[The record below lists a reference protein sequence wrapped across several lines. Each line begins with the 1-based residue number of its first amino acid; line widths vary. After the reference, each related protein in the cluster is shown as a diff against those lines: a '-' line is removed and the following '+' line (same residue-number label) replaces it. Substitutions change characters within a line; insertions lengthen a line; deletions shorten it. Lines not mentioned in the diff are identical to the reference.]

1 MSKDLNRG
9 RFVTSPRCQSQP
21 PPRSIHTPWAPK
33 HPCAR
38 PKSIPPTFGTPEI
51 IVLPPTRN
59 MSEILDGGKV
69 CNFPQISNKRV
80 PNRNIVP
87 LYFPASLRF
96 SIHAPWA
103 PKRPLHQPRNPS
115 LLRPHPH
122 SGQST
127 AALLHHAGA
136 GTPTSSSNATATA
149 TPSRT

>member
-1 MSKDLNRG
+1 MSKGLNRG
-9 RFVTSPRCQSQP
+9 RFVTSPRRQSQP

-38 PKSIPPTFGTPEI
+38 PKSIPPTFGTPDM

-59 MSEILDGGKV
+59 MFEILDGGKV

-80 PNRNIVP
+80 SNRNIVP
-87 LYFPASLRF
+87 LHFL
-96 SIHAPWA
+96 IHTPWA
-103 PKRPLHQPRNPS
+103 RKRPLHQPRNPS
-115 LLRPHPH
+115 LLRPPPH

-127 AALLHHAGA
+127 ATLLHHAGA
-136 GTPTSSSNATATA
+136 STPTSSSNATATT